1 MNHFV
6 PIAVPVTSQM
16 QVAAAAAAA
25 TGQPLLAPGPM
36 PQFVP
41 YPQAHPQPYQQPYH
55 TQMVSVASTAKKNGW
70 LTNRS
75 EKSRNAAAVLEQRT
89 TELRFTVFHLIHVH
103 SQSFK

>member
-1 MNHFV
+1 MFNCLNF
-6 PIAVPVTSQM
+6 AVPVTSQM

-55 TQMVSVASTAKKNGW
+55 TQMVSVTF
-70 LTNRS
+70 
-75 EKSRNAAAVLEQRT
+75 E
-89 TELRFTVFHLIHVH
+89 
-103 SQSFK
+103 